1 MGGERRAQGI
11 AGRRDDADAAPV
23 GVDHFHSGVELTARC
38 RITAGPHHF
47 RIAIVQKAASL
58 DELAQHGIER
68 SHQALGGESSDRR
81 GYSVFFWYESPFLGT
96 HHCRYMTGADERIET
111 RRS

>member
-1 MGGERRAQGI
+1 MRPSTTRAQSQPGGI
-11 AGRRDDADAAPV
+11 SPARLRMASLNEG
-23 GVDHFHSGVELTARC
+23 HSGVELTARC

-96 HHCRYMTGADERIET
+96 HHCRYM
-111 RRS
+111 